1 MYQAGIS
8 AMTEKISDAQH
19 RDSFKS
25 GGHDLKMAGN
35 TNGYNGSGSVN
46 FSQEKRRFPR
56 FDYSGP
62 VQVNDQDHGCVR
74 NLSTTGIN
82 FILNG
87 DVLSRS
93 MNISIQSSQGDP
105 ITGDVEITRILER
118 ADSREKVI
126 GARFTKISDEA
137 KTHIRLEFVRSKMNS
152 FFHETRDAVLDSK
165 IKRFFLSDVFQH
177 VSELTQLSEEIAAR
191 HITAYSDEGY
201 KRFSASVDHIL
212 DEGKVLE
219 KSIDQKIVVNKLKDA
234 FREIIA
240 HWIYQGEIVK
250 RAFEQPRGYPGDY
263 FTLEKI
269 YDNQPRSQAI
279 GFYSD
284 RYFLDNEY
292 AVAVRGR
299 KTKIQEILDDA
310 ITHSDYDKVNILDI
324 ACGPSR
330 EVRELL
336 IKNKYGDKKICL
348 NLLDHDEEAL
358 SFSDKNLPHLKNV
371 SYRFIKEN
379 VLELGK
385 SKEWKNELRDQDI
398 IYSIGLA
405 DYLPDRV
412 LKKMIEFCSSIL
424 REDGRF
430 ILTHKDIEQCDPA
443 APDWFCRWKFH
454 PRTEK
459 EVIVLVESSAEKGVN
474 VADVQREES
483 GRVIFVIAKK

>member
-1 MYQAGIS
+1 
-8 AMTEKISDAQH
+8 MTEKISDTQH
-19 RDSFKS
+19 RRSSKS
-25 GGHDLKMAGN
+25 GEHHLVMAGN
-35 TNGYNGSGSVN
+35 ANGHNGSVDM
-46 FSQEKRRFPR
+46 SQEKRRFPR
-56 FDYSGP
+56 FDYSSP
-62 VQVNDQDHGCVR
+62 VQVNSQDRGRVR
-74 NLSTTGIN
+74 NLSATGIS

-87 DVLSRS
+87 DVLSRL

-105 ITGDVEITRILER
+105 IRGDVEITRILER
-118 ADSREKVI
+118 PDACEKEI

-137 KTHIRLEFVRSKMNS
+137 KAHIRLEFVRSKMNS
-152 FFHETRDAVLDSK
+152 FFHETKDAVLESK
-165 IKRFFLSDVFQH
+165 INGFFLSGVFQH

-191 HITAYSDEGY
+191 HTAAYSDEGY

-212 DEGKVLE
+212 NEGKALE
-219 KSIDQKIVVNKLKDA
+219 ESIDQKIVVNKLKDA
-234 FREIIA
+234 FREIVA

-269 YDNQPRSQAI
+269 YDNQPYSKAI

-310 ITHSDYDKVNILDI
+310 IIHSYHDQVNILDI

-336 IKNKYGDKKICL
+336 SKNKYGDKKIYL

-358 SFSDKNLPHLKNV
+358 SFSDKNLPRLENI

-379 VLELGK
+379 VLELSK
-385 SKEWKNELRDQDI
+385 SEKLKNELRDQDI

-412 LKKMIEFCSSIL
+412 LKKMVEFCSSIL
-424 REDGRF
+424 REGGRF
-430 ILTHKDIEQCDPA
+430 ILTHKDIDKCDPA
-443 APDWFCRWKFH
+443 APDWFCKWKFH

-459 EVIVLVESSAEKGVN
+459 DVVALVESSVLPGVK